1 MVRAVFSNHGALS
14 SLEEFGLVGLN
25 DIKIVDGSGG
35 PMLFAATRGNGWLS
49 AYDLS
54 NNAGDTTLNQQ
65 WRIAPHLLQLET
77 TDLVLRDAGGGQQLY
92 MAGLNNS
99 NLTGVRLDSNGA
111 GNAIDGSITYTAP
124 GRHLGGLTEME
135 LIGDGNTGL
144 GALRNGGLVNMSFG
158 SGSTLNLSNIN
169 QGNAMQGERATDI
182 TSTTHNGQTYAFVT
196 YQGADT
202 VSMFR
207 QGTDGKLTH
216 INDVDANSGFWVDR
230 PDALAVTSAADGKLY
245 VVVAG
250 SGSDS
255 LSTFAVTP
263 QGMVPVDHLIDGLGT
278 RFADAS
284 HVTSVTVDGQNFILA
299 AGSDSGVSMFTVL
312 PGGRLQHIDAMP
324 AEAATPLRGITSIDA
339 MAMPDGLRFWVAT
352 EAAPYLAEFSVA
364 LPNLGINLGASA
376 NGSTLNGRVGDDILS
391 GGAGDDHLNGN
402 FGNDIL
408 LDGAGADTLRGDGGR
423 DTFVLTEDGSRD
435 VIQDFEM
442 GFDRIDMTDFSQTNA
457 FGQMTIVSHSWGAE
471 FRLGAD
477 VLEVRS
483 SDGSRFYAQDFD
495 TTNLITGGRI
505 QTDPAVYPGGSG
517 PPRPDPNPGSSANPT
532 GIDPENLGS
541 PWQNA
546 PQYALNRSANDT
558 GGTHANDQI
567 TTGAGNDRIFGG
579 RGNDTL
585 QSGAGRDA
593 VNGEGGNDLV
603 HGGNDSDFLLG
614 GAGFDTLDGGTG
626 HDTISGDTYA
636 DSISGGAGNDVL
648 LGGDGFDRISGG
660 SGNDRVWAGSSP
672 DRVWGGDGDDWL
684 SAGSNV
690 GYGVDAVFGEAGND
704 TLFGNAGFDLL
715 NGGDGDDLLDGGHQA
730 DNLYGEDGNDILL
743 GGLGFDR
750 LFGGRGND
758 QLYGGHS
765 GDGVFGQEGNDSMW
779 GGEGGD
785 RFFGGQGND
794 IIDGGTGN
802 DTVYGGAGFDTI
814 LGGDGDDSLH
824 GSFNADEFLF
834 ENNHGNDTVGDFDAT
849 SANEIIDLSRVDG
862 MTRLSDVLNASF
874 QSGQDVVIQTG
885 GNSSI
890 RLNRVNLDDLDE
902 NDFVF

>member
-1 MVRAVFSNHGALS
+1 MVRAVFTNHGALS
-14 SLEEFGLVGLN
+14 SFEEFGLVGLN

-35 PMLFAATRGNGWLS
+35 PMLFAATRGDGWLS
-49 AYDLS
+49 AYDLGS
-54 NNAGDTTLNQQ
+54 SAGHTVLNQQ

-77 TDLVLRDAGGGQQLY
+77 TDLVLRDVGGTQQMF

-99 NLTGVRLDSNGA
+99 GLTGVRLDSDGS
-111 GNAIDGSITYTAP
+111 GNAIDGGITYTTT
-124 GRHLGGLTEME
+124 GRHLGGLSEME

-144 GALRNGGLVNMSFG
+144 GALRNGGLINISFG
-158 SGSTLNLSNIN
+158 TGSTLNVSNIY
-169 QGNAMQGERATDI
+169 QGDAMQGERATGI

-196 YQGADT
+196 YQGEDT

-207 QGTDGKLTH
+207 QGANGTMTH
-216 INDVDANSGFWVDR
+216 INDADASDGFWVDR
-230 PDALAVTSAADGKLY
+230 PGALTVTTASDGKLY

-255 LSTFAVTP
+255 LSTFSVTP
-263 QGMVPVDHLIDGLGT
+263 QGMVPEDHLIDSLGT

-284 HVTSVTVDGQNFILA
+284 HVTSVTVGGHNFILA

-339 MAMPDGLRFWVAT
+339 MSTPDGLRFWVST
-352 EAAPYLAEFSVA
+352 EGAPYLAEFSVA

-376 NGSTLNGRVGDDILS
+376 NGSTLEGRVGDDILS
-391 GGAGDDHLNGN
+391 GGAGADRLNGN

-408 LDGAGADTLRGDGGR
+408 LDGAGSDTLRGDGGR
-423 DTFVLTEDGSRD
+423 DTFVLTEDGARD

-442 GFDRIDMTDFSQTNA
+442 GFDRIDMTDFSQTSA
-457 FGQMTIVSHSWGAE
+457 FGQMTIVSRSWGAE
-471 FRLGAD
+471 FQLGAD

-483 SDGSRFYAQDFD
+483 ADGSRFYAQDFD
-495 TTNLITGGRI
+495 ATNLITGGRI
-505 QTDPAVYPGGSG
+505 QTDPAQYPGGTG
-517 PPRPDPNPGSSANPT
+517 PERPDPNPGSTANPS
-532 GIDPENLGS
+532 GIDPETLS
-541 PWQNA
+541 PAWQNE
-546 PQYALNRSANDT
+546 PSYALNRGTYDNGGTNAHDHIAT
-558 GGTHANDQI
+558 GG
-567 TTGAGNDRIFGG
+567 GNDRIFGG
-579 RGNDTL
+579 LGNDTL
-585 QSGAGRDA
+585 QSGSGRDA
-593 VNGEGGNDLV
+593 VNGEGGNDLIY
-603 HGGNDSDFLLG
+603 GGDDNDFLLG
-614 GAGFDTLDGGTG
+614 AAGFDTIDGGNG
-626 HDTISGDTYA
+626 HDTISGDSYA

-648 LGGDGFDRISGG
+648 LGGEGFDQINGG

-672 DRVWGGDGDDWL
+672 DRIWGGEGNDWM
-684 SAGSNV
+684 SAGSNY
-690 GYGVDAVFGEAGND
+690 GYGVDAVFGEGGDD
-704 TLFGNAGFDLL
+704 TLFGDSGFDLL
-715 NGGDGDDLLDGGHQA
+715 NGGDGDDILDGGHQA

-750 LFGGRGND
+750 LFGGRGD
-758 QLYGGHS
+758 DMLYGGDG
-765 GDGVFGQEGNDSMW
+765 GDGIFGQEGNDTMW

-794 IIDGGTGN
+794 IIDGGTEN
-802 DTVYGGAGFDTI
+802 DTIYGGAGFDTI
-814 LGGDGDDSLH
+814 IGGGGNDLMY

-834 ENNHGNDTVGDFDAT
+834 DNNHGNDTIGDFDAT
-849 SANEIIDLSRVDG
+849 STNEVIDLSRVDG
-862 MTRLSDVLNASF
+862 LNRFADVLNASS
-874 QSGQDVVIQTG
+874 QSGQDVVINTG